1 MRWTD
6 CKQVYRTQ
14 NRCTKVKVRLESL
27 APNHWDRLETQL
39 FHFCKQ
45 VLCLRFSIRISW
57 LGDIFWSTRRV
68 VHPSLV
74 MWVIWQTFPEVAVT
88 ESGVTLNVK
97 REISFQNYSALNEV
111 ITGVVC
117 VAGKAVFHP
126 NGKVVNSHISWKK
139 NEICIVFSHLEK
151 LCIKK
156 THDWVDVYG
165 GKGPGCMVGGGWAR
179 GTGGA
184 VALPKRD
191 LEDRRRLQYWWGWQ
205 WADRQSEGGSKLV
218 VQAFRA
224 IDHAGYYLKEFRERT
239 WRGSTATSTSLLRA
253 SLWGWWSPSTCSLA
267 SPSWIWAAALG
278 TSAP

>member
-1 MRWTD
+1 MGKKVSYFAH
-6 CKQVYRTQ
+6 CSQFNHFINHLFIHMQICNYPIYRTQ
-14 NRCTKVKVRLESL
+14 NSCAKVKVRLESL
-27 APNHWDRLETQL
+27 APNHRDRFETQL

-45 VLCLRFSIRISW
+45 VLCLKFSIRISR

-179 GTGGA
+179 GTEGA

-205 WADRQSEGGSKLV
+205 WADRQSEGGSVHPLWV
-218 VQAFRA
+218 GG
-224 IDHAGYYLKEFRERT
+224 AGFLSYWPCR
-239 WRGSTATSTSLLRA
+239 LLPQR
-253 SLWGWWSPSTCSLA
+253 
-267 SPSWIWAAALG
+267 I
-278 TSAP
+278 